1 MGTYTCY
8 MRNLIHWTC
17 LKIYKTE
24 VENQLNRKIKA
35 ARSDRGDEY
44 YDRYDESG
52 RSPESLANF

>member
-24 VENQLNRKIKA
+24 VENQLNRKIKV

-44 YDRYDESG
+44 
-52 RSPESLANF
+52 